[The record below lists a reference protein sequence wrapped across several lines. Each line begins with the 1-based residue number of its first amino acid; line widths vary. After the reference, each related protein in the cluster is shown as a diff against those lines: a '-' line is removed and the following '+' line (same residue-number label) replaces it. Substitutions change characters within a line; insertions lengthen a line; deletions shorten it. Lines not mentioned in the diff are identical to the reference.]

1 MLVSELKAFLDR
13 FRFHLSAFLVK
24 RGYPAG
30 RESFYRAAF
39 VFDYVGAGWSKYGA
53 ERFQERCQGNYVCT
67 GSVEHKKGLAV
78 ITQQGLDL
86 SQNPFCVFIFSIAET
101 IALVHTLYCLKN
113 GRMDTGVVVTPER
126 AFFHQVRLFADAL
139 VSGGVKQSVNL

>member
-1 MLVSELKAFLDR
+1 M
-13 FRFHLSAFLVK
+13 
-24 RGYPAG
+24 GAG
-30 RESFYRAAF
+30 RGQYC
-39 VFDYVGAGWSKYGA
+39 A
-53 ERFQERCQGNYVCT
+53 ERLQERSQGYYVCT

-86 SQNPFCVFIFSIAET
+86 SQNPFCVFIFSITEA

-126 AFFHQVRLFADAL
+126 AFFHQARLFADAL
-139 VSGGVKQSVNL
+139 VSGSVKQSVNL